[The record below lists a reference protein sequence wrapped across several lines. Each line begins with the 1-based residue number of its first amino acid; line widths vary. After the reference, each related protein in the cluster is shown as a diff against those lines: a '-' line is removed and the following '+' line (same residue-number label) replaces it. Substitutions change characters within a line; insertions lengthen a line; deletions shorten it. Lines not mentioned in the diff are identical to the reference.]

1 MNNTTPK
8 TMNLKQL
15 LATYGIMAVLVI
27 IINAAIIAG
36 AVWLIV
42 TVLKWM
48 EVL

>member
-1 MNNTTPK
+1 
-8 TMNLKQL
+8 MNLKQL